1 MKIVADSHIPFLK
14 GVFESVGADV
24 LYLDNI
30 SSRDVCDADALI
42 VRTRTRCDSALLSGS
57 RVGFVATA
65 TIGFDHVDLKY
76 LSENGIGFSSSTGCN
91 ARGVAQWVLSSLSA
105 MHVAPGTLGI
115 VGVGNVGTELQKMAL
130 IRGWKV
136 LLNDPPRA
144 AAENSLD
151 FVDLDAL
158 IQGSDV
164 VTLHVPLDDSTRG
177 LACSDFFGK
186 FSGQVFINS
195 SRPQVVDDNALKDA
209 IRRGKVG
216 HVAIDVWNGEPDIDR
231 ELLSMV
237 DIATQHIAGYS
248 KRGKVRAT
256 EMAVRAIARHFGIQ
270 QLLQWNSDE
279 EYKTEE
285 PEDYDIMADDRALRN
300 DPCAFEQLRN
310 NYDYR

>member
-1 MKIVADSHIPFLK
+1 MKIVADSHIPFLR

-57 RVGFVATA
+57 RVCFVATA

-76 LSENGIGFSSSTGCN
+76 LSENGIGFSSSAGCN

-115 VGVGNVGTELQKMAL
+115 VGAGNVGTELQKMAL
-130 IRGWKV
+130 LRGWKV

-151 FVDLDAL
+151 FVDLDTL

-164 VTLHVPLDDSTRG
+164 VTLHVPLNDSTRG
-177 LACSDFFGK
+177 LACGDFFGK

-209 IRRGKVG
+209 IRRGRVG
-216 HVAIDVWNGEPDIDR
+216 HAAIDVWNCEPDIDR

-256 EMAVRAIARHFGIQ
+256 EMAVRAVARHFGIQ
-270 QLLQWNSDE
+270 QLLQWSSDE
-279 EYKTEE
+279 EYKTEQ